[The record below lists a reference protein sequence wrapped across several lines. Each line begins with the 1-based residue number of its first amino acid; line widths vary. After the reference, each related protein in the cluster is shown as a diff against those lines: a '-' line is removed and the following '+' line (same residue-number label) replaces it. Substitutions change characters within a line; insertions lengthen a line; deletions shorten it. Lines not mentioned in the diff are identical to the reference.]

1 MLIEARLAA
10 HERTPVRGRQYRPSG
25 PENSGMRIFDGV
37 LFHLYKEGIITLDE
51 AFENTDSPN
60 NLRLHVTLSE

>member
-1 MLIEARLAA
+1 
-10 HERTPVRGRQYRPSG
+10 
-25 PENSGMRIFDGV
+25 MRIFDGV